1 MIVDIRNIDSS
12 MYFLTGVPD
21 VDIETGAEQVQVRV
35 TISGGNAS
43 DTPID
48 QSYFTSNNVF
58 HLHDVGDL
66 CKTFLEANSLVF
78 CTCTIEATAIY
89 EGGSGGGGDFVE
101 VPGWEE
107 DLTNTATFKVF
118 YEAFATGRS
127 VNSINSYFLTTTD
140 KKILYRDSDID
151 EYLGLVNLRVQGE
164 NSIKTVRT
172 IAVCR
177 LGDGTTASVT
187 ATDTIDYGSDEIFVG
202 SIRLSYAS
210 VLAALQAVNENV
222 AEVLAFRLELDN
234 RVMSYIVSEDSSLEV
249 QFFSFLNEFNCKETL
264 ALAGVI
270 KEVHDIS
277 QNVTV
282 SGHTRLKYDQTVE
295 QSFQFQSAALPSF
308 CEDSVFSLLIAR
320 DIETWYGVSAKAIL
334 ITDSTWEKSN
344 EIGTVNSVKLT
355 YKFTDDRVQKYSAT
369 VIRIFNQVYD
379 NTYG

>member
-1 MIVDIRNIDSS
+1 MTVNIRNIDSS
-12 MYFLTGVPD
+12 IYLLTGVPEIY
-21 VDIETGAEQVQVRV
+21 IETGAEQVQVRV
-35 TISGGNAS
+35 TISGGSYS

-48 QSYFTSNNVF
+48 QIYFTSNNVF
-58 HLHDVGDL
+58 RLYDVCDL
-66 CKTFLEANSLVF
+66 CKVFLEAHSLVW
-78 CTCTIEATAIY
+78 CTC
-89 EGGSGGGGDFVE
+89 E
-101 VPGWEE
+101 VRAEIDE
-107 DLTNTATFKVF
+107 DLVLYDDEQAVDTATFKVF
-118 YEAFATGRS
+118 YEAFATGRN
-127 VNSINSYFLTTTD
+127 VNGINGFFLTTTE

-151 EYLGLVNLRVQGE
+151 EFLGLVNIRG
-164 NSIKTVRT
+164 NGGISIKTVRT
-172 IAVCR
+172 VAVCR

-202 SIRLSYAS
+202 SIQLSYAS
-210 VLAALQAVNENV
+210 VLSALQAVNASV
-222 AEVLAFRLELDN
+222 TEVLAFRLELDD
-234 RVMSYIVSEDSSLEV
+234 RVMSYIVSDDSSLNV

-308 CEDSVFSLLIAR
+308 SEDSVFSLLIAR
-320 DIETWYGVSAKAIL
+320 DIETWYGVSTKGVL

-344 EIGTVNSVKLT
+344 EIGTVNAVKLT

>member
-1 MIVDIRNIDSS
+1 M
-12 MYFLTGVPD
+12 
-21 VDIETGAEQVQVRV
+21 DIETGAEQVHVLV
-35 TISGGNAS
+35 TISSGNAS
-43 DTPID
+43 DTPIN

-58 HLHDVGDL
+58 HLHDVCDL

-89 EGGSGGGGDFVE
+89 DGGSGGGGDFVE

-107 DLTNTATFKVF
+107 DLTNTATFIVF

-222 AEVLAFRLELDN
+222 AEVLAFRLEIDN

-320 DIETWYGVSAKAIL
+320 DVETLYGVGAKAIL
-334 ITDSTWEKSN
+334 ITDSTWEKTN
-344 EIGTVNSVKLT
+344 EIGTVNAVKLT

>member
-1 MIVDIRNIDSS
+1 MTVDIRNIESS

-58 HLHDVGDL
+58 HLHDVCDL
-66 CKTFLEANSLVF
+66 CKTFLEAHSLVWCTCEIRAEIDESLVF
-78 CTCTIEATAIY
+78 WDDEQAV
-89 EGGSGGGGDFVE
+89 D
-101 VPGWEE
+101 
-107 DLTNTATFKVF
+107 TATFKVF

-127 VNSINSYFLTTTD
+127 VNSINSYFFTTTE
-140 KKILYRDSDID
+140 KKILYRDSKID
-151 EYLGLVNLRVQGE
+151 EYVGFVNIRQGG
-164 NSIKTVRT
+164 NSVKAVKT

-222 AEVLAFRLELDN
+222 AEVLAFRLELDD

-282 SGHTRLKYDQTVE
+282 SGHTRIKYDQTVE

-320 DIETWYGVSAKAIL
+320 DIETWCGVGAKAIL

>member
-1 MIVDIRNIDSS
+1 M
-12 MYFLTGVPD
+12 
-21 VDIETGAEQVQVRV
+21 DIETRAEQVQVRV

-48 QSYFTSNNVF
+48 QIYFTSDNVF
-58 HLHDVGDL
+58 HLHDVCDL
-66 CKTFLEANSLVF
+66 CKTFLEAHSLVW
-78 CTCTIEATAIY
+78 CTCEIRAEIDESLVLRDDEHAV
-89 EGGSGGGGDFVE
+89 D
-101 VPGWEE
+101 
-107 DLTNTATFKVF
+107 TATFKVF

-127 VNSINSYFLTTTD
+127 VNSINSYFFTTTD
-140 KKILYRDSDID
+140 KKILYRDSYID

-164 NSIKTVRT
+164 NSVKTIRT

-187 ATDTIDYGSDEIFVG
+187 ATDTIDFGSDEIFVG

-222 AEVLAFRLELDN
+222 TDVLAFRLELDN

-320 DIETWYGVSAKAIL
+320 DIETWYGVGAKAIL

-355 YKFTDDRVQKYSAT
+355 YKFTDDRVQKFSAT

>member
-1 MIVDIRNIDSS
+1 MTVDIRNIDNS

-21 VDIETGAEQVQVRV
+21 VDIETGAGQVQVRV
-35 TISGGNAS
+35 AISGGNAS

-48 QSYFTSNNVF
+48 QSFFTSHNVF
-58 HLHDVGDL
+58 HILDVCDL

-78 CTCTIEATAIY
+78 CTCEIRAEIDENLVIWDDEQAV
-89 EGGSGGGGDFVE
+89 D
-101 VPGWEE
+101 
-107 DLTNTATFKVF
+107 TATFKVF
-118 YEAFATGRS
+118 YEAFATGRN
-127 VNSINSYFLTTTD
+127 VNSINSYFLTTSE
-140 KKILYRDSDID
+140 KKILYRDSNID
-151 EYLGLVNLRVQGE
+151 EFLGIVNIRQGGI
-164 NSIKTVRT
+164 SVKAVKT

-187 ATDTIDYGSDEIFVG
+187 ATDTIDYGSDEVFVG

-234 RVMSYIVSEDSSLEV
+234 RVISYIVSEDSSLEI

-320 DIETWYGVSAKAIL
+320 DIETWYGIGAKAIL